1 VPPRASGGTAVTQGG
16 RAPPG
21 ELHLPV
27 AVGFVPG
34 MTATAG
40 AQADSLGG
48 QVGQQARSTEQ
59 QAQHPQ
65 QR

>member
-1 VPPRASGGTAVTQGG
+1 
-16 RAPPG
+16 
-21 ELHLPV
+21 
-27 AVGFVPG
+27 